1 MSDVNQMLENIKQ
14 EEMFK
19 LNEYVSKFLKPHQY
33 SIKDSNSGFDID
45 LTFIP
50 KGGFSPAKVINSIY
64 SVNLRKVKTLWNK
77 SYFLIQ
83 LN

>member
-1 MSDVNQMLENIKQ
+1 MSDVNQMIENIKQ

-19 LNEYVSKFLKPHQY
+19 LEEYVSKFLKPHQY

-50 KGGFSPAKVINSIY
+50 KGGFSPARAINPIY
-64 SVNLRKVKTLWNK
+64 PVNVRKVKSL
-77 SYFLIQ
+77 
-83 LN
+83 